1 MAVVPPPGQ
10 NDLAD
15 LVTRS
20 IAGEI
25 ESVERLAV
33 IIEPE
38 IRRLVAILGDLEDR
52 DDLIQDSMERVLSG
66 LPRFRGEGPFLHWVR
81 QITRW
86 TCADATRRRIRQRRR
101 DEQLA
106 AEAAHH
112 VDAGEVTELS
122 SLIEQLDADRRDAF
136 IATQVLGLPYAEAAA
151 VLDCPIGTVR
161 SRVARA
167 RADLVEALDGTEEAL
182 PRRRRA

>member
-1 MAVVPPPGQ
+1 MAAVPPPGP
-10 NDLAD
+10 NDLVD

-20 IAGEI
+20 VAGEI
-25 ESVERLAV
+25 ESLERLTV
-33 IIEPE
+33 VIEPE
-38 IRRLVAILGDLEDR
+38 IRRLVGILGDLEDR

-86 TCADATRRRIRQRRR
+86 TCADATRRRMRQRRR
-101 DEQLA
+101 NEQLA
-106 AEAAHH
+106 ATASRHI
-112 VDAGEVTELS
+112 DAGEVTELS

-167 RADLVEALDGTEEAL
+167 RADLIKALDSTEEAL

>member
-1 MAVVPPPGQ
+1 MAAVPPPGP
-10 NDLAD
+10 NDLVD

-20 IAGEI
+20 VAGEI
-25 ESVERLAV
+25 ESLERLTV
-33 IIEPE
+33 VIEPE
-38 IRRLVAILGDLEDR
+38 IRRLVSILSDLEDR

-86 TCADATRRRIRQRRR
+86 TCADATRRRMRQRRR
-101 DEQLA
+101 NEQLA
-106 AEAAHH
+106 ATASRHI
-112 VDAGEVTELS
+112 DAGEVTELS

-167 RADLVEALDGTEEAL
+167 RADLIKALDHTEGAL